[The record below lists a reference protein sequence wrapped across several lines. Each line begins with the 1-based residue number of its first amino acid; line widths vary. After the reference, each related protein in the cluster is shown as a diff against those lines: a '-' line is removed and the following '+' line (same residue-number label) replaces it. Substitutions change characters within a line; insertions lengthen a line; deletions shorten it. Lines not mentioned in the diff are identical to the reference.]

1 MVTAG
6 IDMGAKN
13 IKIVILDGRDIL
25 CRKVEAADI
34 DRKAT
39 AKRMFQEALD
49 ESGVK
54 REDVSNI
61 VATGSSKK
69 AADFADKDSTIVS
82 CNAAAIAAFYPTV
95 KTIIDVGAEESLAI
109 KSDKDGKVIN
119 SAVNE
124 KCAAGS
130 GAFVEAMARAM
141 QVALEEFSELSLK
154 SDKTIPMNA
163 QCAIFAESEVVS
175 LVHEETARMDIC
187 RSVHDAMAARIIA
200 MVRRIGIEKDV
211 AVIGGTAQNKGLL
224 ESLKREIGEDIDLI
238 VPEAPTFTGALG
250 AALIAQR

>member
-13 IKIVILDGRDIL
+13 IKIVILNEKDIIG
-25 CRKVEAADI
+25 RKVEAAEI
-34 DRKAT
+34 DRKAS
-39 AKRMFQEALD
+39 AQIMLKEALD

-54 REDVSNI
+54 REDVSKI

-69 AADFADKDSTIVS
+69 AADFADKDSTVIS
-82 CNAAAIAAFYPTV
+82 CDAVAMATFYPTV
-95 KTIIDVGAEESLAI
+95 NTIIDVGAEEALAI

-141 QVALEEFSELSLK
+141 QVTLEEFAELSLK
-154 SDKTIPMNA
+154 SNNTIPMNA
-163 QCAIFAESEVVS
+163 QCAIFAESEVVT
-175 LVHEETARMDIC
+175 LVHEGIARVDIC
-187 RSVHDAMAARIIA
+187 RAIHDAMAARIIS

-211 AVIGGTAQNKGLL
+211 AVIGGTALNKGLL
-224 ESLKREIGEDIDLI
+224 ESLKREIGEDLDLI
-238 VPEAPTFTGALG
+238 VPEAPIFTGALG

>member
-13 IKIVILDGRDIL
+13 IKIVILNGRDIL
-25 CRKVEAADI
+25 CRKVEAAEI
-34 DRKAT
+34 DRKAS
-39 AKRMFQEALD
+39 ANKMLKEALD

-54 REDVSNI
+54 REDVSKI

-69 AADFADKDSTIVS
+69 AVDFADKDSTVIS
-82 CNAAAIAAFYPTV
+82 CNAVAMATFCPTV
-95 KTIIDVGAEESLAI
+95 NTIIDVGAEESLAI

-141 QVALEEFSELSLK
+141 QVPIEEFAELSLK
-154 SDKTIPMNA
+154 SDSAISMNA
-163 QCAIFAESEVVS
+163 QCAIFAESEVVT
-175 LVHEETARMDIC
+175 LVHEGRTRMDIC
-187 RSVHDAMAARIIA
+187 RAVHDAMASRIIS

-211 AVIGGTAQNKGLL
+211 AVVGGTAQNKGLL
-224 ESLKREIGEDIDLI
+224 ESIRREIGGDIDLI
-238 VPEAPTFTGALG
+238 VPEAPIFTGALG

>member
-13 IKIVILDGRDIL
+13 IKIVILNERDIL
-25 CRKVEAADI
+25 CRKVAAAEI
-34 DRKAT
+34 DRKAS
-39 AKRMFQEALD
+39 ANKMLKEALD

-54 REDVSNI
+54 REDVSKI

-69 AADFADKDSTIVS
+69 AVDFADKDSTIIS
-82 CNAAAIAAFYPTV
+82 CDAVAMAAFYPTV
-95 KTIIDVGAEESLAI
+95 NTIIDVGAEESLAI

-141 QVALEEFSELSLK
+141 QVPIEEFAELSLK
-154 SDKTIPMNA
+154 SDSAISMNA
-163 QCAIFAESEVVS
+163 QCAIFAESEVVT
-175 LVHEETARMDIC
+175 LVHEGRARMDIC
-187 RSVHDAMAARIIA
+187 RAVHDAMASRIIS

-211 AVIGGTAQNKGLL
+211 AVVGGTAQNKGLL
-224 ESLKREIGEDIDLI
+224 ESIRREIGGDIDLI